1 MLPFQKK
8 GCVEFTHIHKM
19 KLEEKRAFSGFCG
32 TNGEQPILW
41 IGVLEI
47 CFGPKPEIT
56 ICIFF
61 PTKERKK
68 MK

>member
-1 MLPFQKK
+1 MLPFRKK

-47 CFGPKPEIT
+47 CFGPKPELLFA
-56 ICIFF
+56 FF
-61 PTKERKK
+61 FQQKKGRK
-68 MK
+68 